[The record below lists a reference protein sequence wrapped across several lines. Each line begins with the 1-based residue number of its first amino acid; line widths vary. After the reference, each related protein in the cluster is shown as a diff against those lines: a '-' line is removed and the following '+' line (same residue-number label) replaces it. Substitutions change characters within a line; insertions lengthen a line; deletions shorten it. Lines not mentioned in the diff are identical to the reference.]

1 MVAFKLVMSAK
12 DGKSY
17 QKEVKDDAALVFF
30 EKKIGDKV
38 SGDSFGVSGYEFEIT
53 GGSDNAGFPMR
64 KDLEGRLRKKIF
76 SSKSIGVRVKGKGV
90 RIRKTVSGNTVY
102 DNTAQI
108 NLKIL
113 KEGSAPLVSE
123 KSESKEEAK

>member
-1 MVAFKLVMSAK
+1 MVSFKLVMSAK

-17 QKEVKDDAALVFF
+17 QKEVKDDAADIFF

-38 SGDSFGVSGYEFEIT
+38 SGDQFGVPGYEFEIT

-64 KDLEGRLRKKIF
+64 SDLDGRQRRKILSAKG
-76 SSKSIGVRVKGKGV
+76 IGVQVKGKGV
-90 RIRKTVSGNTVY
+90 RIRKTVAGNTVY
-102 DNTAQI
+102 ENSSQI

-113 KEGSAPLVSE
+113 KAGPEPLVSE
-123 KSESKEEAK
+123 KSEGKEER